1 MPTIL
6 GAGDSDTGYEI
17 DNGLVFNGVNQWMT
31 HTRGTATDEKLFTF
45 SAWIKLGQA
54 GILENGTIFGAGDDG
69 NGYTGDMFAL
79 QTNGLIKQGD
89 HDDSTDNHNVRT
101 SALLRDPAAW
111 YHVVV
116 AADSTQGTS
125 SNRIKIYVNGT
136 QQTDLAASTYPSQNI
151 TFDCNTNGQVLNIGR
166 SQNGENH
173 VYWDGYMAEIN
184 FIDGQQ
190 LDPSYFAENNDNGIW
205 VPKLYS
211 GTYGNNGFFLE
222 FQQTGTSQNSSG
234 IGADTSGNDHHFAPT
249 QLGSI
254 DITSDTC
261 TNNWCTM
268 SNLYSDKQQGG
279 AITFSQGLTE
289 ITTSYVD
296 ADYQRYPQAMS
307 SMAVTKGKWY
317 FEMKPSSGSDFNIGV
332 FSPEDF
338 ASDSSTNPYGGYAAT
353 GVIYTE
359 AGEVRQN
366 DSTDSGHA
374 SYGTSDIVGCA
385 LDMDN
390 NAVYFHKNNTYIN
403 SGNATSGASK
413 TGAFTLPTTGENGT
427 PVTLY
432 GFVMGE
438 EGASGTGTMLA
449 NFGQPPYTPSS
460 IENDANG
467 FGNFEYA
474 PPSGYFALCTKN
486 LAEFG

>member
-1 MPTIL
+1 MPSIL
-6 GAGDSDTGYEI
+6 GANSVSGYEI
-17 DNGLVFNGVNQWMT
+17 SNSLRFNDDDQAHLSRTV
-31 HTRGTATDEKLFTF
+31 GTPTNEKIYTV
-45 SAWIKLGQA
+45 SVWIKKGQNDVLNTFIGTPPEGDRIILGD
-54 GILENGTIFGAGDDG
+54 TPF
-69 NGYTGDMFAL
+69 FF
-79 QTNGLIKQGD
+79 TNGSA
-89 HDDSTDNHNVRT
+89 DSYLSTYKNT
-101 SALLRDPAAW
+101 RDVAAW
-111 YHVVV
+111 YHVVIAYNTTEST
-116 AADSTQGTS
+116 AA
-125 SNRIKIYVNGT
+125 NRVKLYLNGT
-136 QQTDLAASTYPSQNI
+136 FQAWDNTTGTLGAYPSLN
-151 TFDCNTNGQVLNIGR
+151 NTNGKINKSGETLYIGR
-166 SQNGENH
+166 GHSGYGE
-173 VYWDGYMAEIN
+173 GYFADFN
-184 FIDGQQ
+184 LIDGQA
-190 LDPSYFAENNDNGIW
+190 LDPTYFGETDDNGVWI
-205 VPKLYS
+205 PKAYT

-307 SMAVTKGKWY
+307 SIAVTKGKWY
-317 FEMKPSSGSDFNIGV
+317 FEMKPISGDVYNIGV

-338 ASDSSTNPYGGYAAT
+338 ASDSTTNPYGGYAAT

-359 AGEVRQN
+359 VGQVRQN

-427 PVTLY
+427 PITLY
-432 GFVMGE
+432 GFTCGD
-438 EGASGTGTMLA
+438 EGAADVGVMKI
-449 NFGQPPYTPSS
+449 NFGNPPYTPDS
-460 IENDANG
+460 IESDANG
-467 FGNFEYA
+467 YGSFEFA
-474 PPSGYFALCTKN
+474 PPSGYYALCTKN
-486 LAEFG
+486 LAEYG

>member
-1 MPTIL
+1 MVFPIAGGTQSTGYDVDNSVRFDGNAVLARTPSSGGNRRTWTWSCWLKKCKNATRQEIL
-6 GAGDSDTGYEI
+6 SVYGATNNDDHMSLRFDSD
-17 DNGLVFNGVNQWMT
+17 D
-31 HTRGTATDEKLFTF
+31 KFTF
-45 SAWIKLGQA
+45 AMYSSDIFTTTQLFRDTHAWFHMVLA
-54 GILENGTIFGAGDDG
+54 VDT
-69 NGYTGDMFAL
+69 
-79 QTNGLIKQGD
+79 
-89 HDDSTDNHNVRT
+89 
-101 SALLRDPAAW
+101 
-111 YHVVV
+111 
-116 AADSTQGTS
+116 TQGTD
-125 SNRIKIYVNGT
+125 SNRVKLYINGT
-136 QQTDLAASTYPSQNI
+136 QVTNFGANNLPSQNKDFALNH
-151 TFDCNTNGQVLNIGR
+151 TFEHEIGR
-166 SQNGENH
+166 LALTDNYEYN
-173 VYWDGYMAEIN
+173 GYMAEVN
-184 FIDGQQ
+184 LIDGSQY
-190 LDPSYFAENNDNGIW
+190 DPTYFGKFNENNVW
-205 VPKLYS
+205 VPVKP
-211 GTYGNNGFFLE
+211 GTGAGGAVTYGTNGFFLE

-296 ADYQRYPQAMS
+296 ANYQRYPQAMS
-307 SMAVTKGKWY
+307 SIAVTKGKWY

-338 ASDSSTNPYGGYAAT
+338 ASDSTTNPYGGYAAT

-359 AGEVRQN
+359 EGEVRQN

-413 TGAFTLPTTGENGT
+413 TGAFTLPTTGENGLDI
-427 PVTLY
+427 TLY

-438 EGASGTGTMLA
+438 EGAGGTGTMLA